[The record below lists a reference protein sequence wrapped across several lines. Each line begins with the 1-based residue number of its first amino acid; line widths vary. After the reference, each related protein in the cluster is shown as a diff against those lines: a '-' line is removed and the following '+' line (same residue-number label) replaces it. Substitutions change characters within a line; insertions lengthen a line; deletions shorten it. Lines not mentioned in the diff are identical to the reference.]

1 VQEVNRL
8 MKQYED
14 MQKMMKQMRGM
25 GLGALMGGGGLGGP
39 GAGGTRL
46 PGLPR
51 MR

>member
-1 VQEVNRL
+1 
-8 MKQYED
+8 

-25 GLGALMGGGGLGGP
+25 GLGALMGGGPGGP
-39 GAGGTRL
+39 GSGMSF